1 MFLDR
6 IVNSVEKSFVNAGRT
21 RARLDLLKRSER
33 VLADG
38 GFSRE
43 LLEQGNQAW
52 PWRIDGSL
60 PTSSTPYIHAPAG
73 LRTPVPAMQQRY
85 ASNAKAVADLN
96 AYSDAELAD
105 LGIARTGIVEAVH
118 CGRPGLDK
126 AVNGSDDR
134 QAA

>member
-38 GFSRE
+38 GFSRD

-52 PWRIDGSL
+52 PWRIDGSV
-60 PTSSTPYIHAPAG
+60 PTPSTQYLFAPAG
-73 LRTPVPAMQQRY
+73 LRTPVPAMQQRF

-105 LGIARTGIVEAVH
+105 LGLARAGIVDAVH
-118 CGRPGLDK
+118 EGRPGMNE

-134 QAA
+134 KAA

>member
-6 IVNSVEKSFVNAGRT
+6 IVNSLEKSFVNASRT
-21 RARLDLLKRSER
+21 RARLNLLTRSER

-38 GFSRE
+38 GFSRD

-52 PWRIDGSL
+52 PWRIDGNV

-73 LRTPVPAMQQRY
+73 LRTSVPAMQQNY

-96 AYSDAELAD
+96 ADSDVELAD

-118 CGRPGLDK
+118 FGRSGSDK
-126 AVNGSDDR
+126 AVNRSDDR